1 MEKTIQIGQ
10 TTTHRYERKFT
21 VFNQPK
27 LAVFTGIKKHPAF
40 FRTIYHP
47 RQITNI
53 YLDTAKF
60 QFYKD
65 NQIGIA
71 DRKKVRI
78 RWYGNVLG
86 TVIQPK
92 LEYKIKVG
100 LTGYKKIYTLP
111 NFEIGT
117 GFSNEDLQILFDK
130 ADLPITVRD
139 ELKTLRPTLLNTY
152 QRTYFQSLDKHFR
165 LTFDEGLVYYQ
176 LRPTNNQFLAKA
188 RERYLQVLELKYA
201 PEQEQKAS
209 QVATLLRYRLDKK
222 SKYVSGIDCFKGK
235 LVK

>member
-10 TTTHRYERKFT
+10 TTAHRYERKFT

-40 FRTIYHP
+40 FREIYQP

-53 YLDTAKF
+53 YLDTTKF

-86 TVIQPK
+86 KVSQPK

-111 NFEIGT
+111 DFEIDT
-117 GFSNEDLQILFDK
+117 GFSKNEVQSLFDK
-130 ADLPITVRD
+130 ANLPIAIRD
-139 ELKTLRPTLLNTY
+139 ELKGLKPTLLNTY
-152 QRTYFQSLDKHFR
+152 QRTYFQSLDKYFR
-165 LTFDEGLVYYQ
+165 LTFDERLTYYQ
-176 LRPTNNQFLAKA
+176 LRPTNNQFLAKS
-188 RERYLQVLELKYA
+188 REKELQVLELKYA
-201 PEQEQKAS
+201 PEQEQRAS
-209 QVATLLRYRLDKK
+209 QVASLLRYRLDKK
-222 SKYVSGIDCFKGK
+222 SKYVSGIDSFRG
-235 LVK
+235 